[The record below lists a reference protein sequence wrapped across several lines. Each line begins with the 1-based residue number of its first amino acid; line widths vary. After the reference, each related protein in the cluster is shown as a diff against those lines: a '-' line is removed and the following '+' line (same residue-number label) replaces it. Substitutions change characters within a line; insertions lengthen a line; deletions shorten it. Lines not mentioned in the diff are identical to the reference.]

1 MDPAEAVTVSPARSP
16 APSAAQ
22 ARIIAAALDL
32 FAEHGVGG
40 TSLGMI
46 AGAIG
51 VTKAAVYH
59 QYRTKDEIVLAAAEA
74 ELARL
79 EAVIDIAEAE
89 PSPRA
94 GARGRWCAEI
104 VDLTVDRR
112 HTASTI
118 LSDPIIVRL
127 FAEHDELRR
136 VMHRLSRLLK
146 ADDARPGRRVPTA
159 VLLAAISGA
168 VMHPLVA
175 EIDDET
181 LRSELLELARRLF
194 QLPDRRRR

>member
-1 MDPAEAVTVSPARSP
+1 MDPVEAVDVSPPRSP

-46 AGAIG
+46 AGTIG

-79 EAVIDIAEAE
+79 EAVLDIAEAE
-89 PSPRA
+89 PTPQRA
-94 GARGRWCAEI
+94 RQVLVSEI

-118 LSDPIIVRL
+118 MSDPVIVRL
-127 FAEHDELRR
+127 FAEHEELRR
-136 VMHRLSRLLK
+136 VMQRLSRLLK
-146 ADDARPGRRVPTA
+146 ADDARAGARVPTA

-168 VMHPLVA
+168 VMHPFVA

-194 QLPDRRRR
+194 LLPERA